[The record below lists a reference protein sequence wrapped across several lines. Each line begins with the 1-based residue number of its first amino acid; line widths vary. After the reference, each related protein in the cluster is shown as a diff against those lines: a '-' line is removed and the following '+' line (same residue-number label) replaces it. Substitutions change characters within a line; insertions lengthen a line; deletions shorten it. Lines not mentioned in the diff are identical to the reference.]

1 MNKDLIKIE
10 NRSLTK
16 SEPRNITLKDKSKYF
31 EHVENLNLNQNI
43 NISTTVNGNLITSNI
58 IPNNEFYNLFVLD
71 GEDFAK
77 CYFIINKKDC
87 LKYIDKQISALFSL
101 SNSDS
106 LNKCLTYP
114 CLFANK
120 NNEYLKAGN
129 DQLSYFGYLAK
140 IEIGDTNIKF
150 YFSIV
155 SSLPQAIFNDYAQ
168 SFNLMESKGDNELDK
183 VHWSIKNINLVK
195 CIRNLGFNVASY

>member
-10 NRSLTK
+10 NGSLVK
-16 SEPRNITLKDKSKYF
+16 NEPRNITLNDKSKYF
-31 EHVENLNLNQNI
+31 EYIENLNLNQNI

-71 GEDFAK
+71 SEDFAK
-77 CYFIINKKDC
+77 CYFVINKKDC
-87 LKYIDKQISALFSL
+87 LKYIDKSIISLFSL
-101 SNSDS
+101 TNPNSLD
-106 LNKCLTYP
+106 KCLTYP

-120 NNEYLKAGN
+120 NNEYLKAGK
-129 DQLSYFGYLAK
+129 DQLSYFGYLTK
-140 IEIGDTNIKF
+140 IEISDNSIKF

-168 SFNLMESKGDNELDK
+168 SFNLMESKGENELDK

>member
-10 NRSLTK
+10 NGSLVK
-16 SEPRNITLKDKSKYF
+16 NEPRNITLNDKSKYF
-31 EHVENLNLNQNI
+31 EYVENLNLNQNI

-58 IPNNEFYNLFVLD
+58 IPNNEYYNLFVLD
-71 GEDFAK
+71 SEDFAK
-77 CYFIINKKDC
+77 CYFVINKKDC
-87 LKYIDKQISALFSL
+87 LKYIDKSIISLFSL
-101 SNSDS
+101 ANPNSLD
-106 LNKCLTYP
+106 KCLTYP

-120 NNEYLKAGN
+120 NNEYLKAGK
-129 DQLSYFGYLAK
+129 DQLSYFGYLTK
-140 IEIGDTNIKF
+140 IEISDNSIKF

-168 SFNLMESKGDNELDK
+168 SFNLMESKGENELDK
-183 VHWSIKNINLVK
+183 AHWSIKNINLVK

>member
-10 NRSLTK
+10 NGSLIK
-16 SEPRNITLKDKSKYF
+16 NEPRNITLNDKSKYF
-31 EHVENLNLNQNI
+31 EYIENLNLNQNI
-43 NISTTVNGNLITSNI
+43 NISTTVNGNLITSNV

-71 GEDFAK
+71 SEDFAK
-77 CYFIINKKDC
+77 CYFVINKKDC
-87 LKYIDKQISALFSL
+87 LKYIDKSIISLFSL
-101 SNSDS
+101 TNPNSLD
-106 LNKCLTYP
+106 KCLTYP

-120 NNEYLKAGN
+120 NNEYLKAGK
-129 DQLSYFGYLAK
+129 DQLSYFGYLTK
-140 IEIGDTNIKF
+140 IEISDNSIKF

-168 SFNLMESKGDNELDK
+168 SFNLMESKGENELDK